1 MIAFFANM
9 FGYILNFLYSFI
21 QNYGIAIILFT
32 ILIRIILI
40 PLTYKQQVTMRKTA
54 KIQEKLKKIQE
65 KYKNNPEKFNQETIE
80 LYKKENMSPFSGCF
94 SAIVQIILILSVF
107 YMVSSPLTY
116 MKKVDTEVI
125 NQYKNEIKLEQ
136 GEGQSSYYPEISIIK
151 EKGSTDEQVYLNME
165 FLGLDLSSV
174 PTANLSDWR
183 VYIIPALYV
192 ISSIISMKIS
202 TSMTKKKEDDN
213 KEKSESTEMET
224 MERMNKN
231 MMLFMPVMS
240 VIISFIAPLGL
251 ALYWLMNNVLMI
263 LERVIITK
271 HLDAKEDTKNV

>member
-1 MIAFFANM
+1 
-9 FGYILNFLYSFI
+9 
-21 QNYGIAIILFT
+21 
-32 ILIRIILI
+32 
-40 PLTYKQQVTMRKTA
+40 MRKTA

>member
-213 KEKSESTEMET
+213 KEKLESTEMET